1 MHQSHHRISDEDVVH
16 SIEQMLASES
26 DPETRMRLLVL
37 YRISVLLVD
46 TIHIAQLTRTEVK
59 DLQTELDYHIKEQE
73 QMANRILGGAKV
85 IAVAFLAV
93 QGVFGYVASNVL
105 EQHQQNTIEI
115 HKLVDNLK
123 KVETEIY
130 TIKNS
135 KQ

>member
-1 MHQSHHRISDEDVVH
+1 MPQAHHRISDEDVVH

-46 TIHIAQLTRTEVK
+46 TIHITQLTRTEVK
-59 DLQTELDYHIKEQE
+59 DLQTEVSTHIKEQE

-85 IAVAFLAV
+85 IAVVFLAI
-93 QGVFGYVASNVL
+93 QGVFGYVATKVL

-115 HKLVDNLK
+115 HKLVDNVK
-123 KVETEIY
+123 KLETEFY

-135 KQ
+135 R

>member
-1 MHQSHHRISDEDVVH
+1 MQQSHHRISDEDVVH

-46 TIHIAQLTRTEVK
+46 TIHITQLTRTEVK
-59 DLQTELDYHIKEQE
+59 DLQNEVSSHIKEQE

-85 IAVAFLAV
+85 IAVVFLAI
-93 QGVFGYVASNVL
+93 QGVFGYVATKVL

-115 HKLVDNLK
+115 HKLVDNVK
-123 KVETEIY
+123 KLETEFY

-135 KQ
+135 RQ

>member
-1 MHQSHHRISDEDVVH
+1 MQQSHHRISDEDVVH

-46 TIHIAQLTRTEVK
+46 NIHITQLTRTEVK
-59 DLQTELDYHIKEQE
+59 DLQTEVSSHIKEQE

-85 IAVAFLAV
+85 IAVVFLAI
-93 QGVFGYVASNVL
+93 QGVFGYVATKVL

-115 HKLVDNLK
+115 HKLVDNVK
-123 KVETEIY
+123 KIETEIY

-135 KQ
+135 K

>member
-1 MHQSHHRISDEDVVH
+1 MQQSHHRISDEDVVH
-16 SIEQMLASES
+16 SIEKMLASES

-46 TIHIAQLTRTEVK
+46 NIHITQLTRTEVK
-59 DLQTELDYHIKEQE
+59 DLQTEVSSHIKEQE

-85 IAVAFLAV
+85 IAAVFLAI
-93 QGVFGYVASNVL
+93 QGVFGYVATKVL

-115 HKLVDNLK
+115 HKLVDNVK
-123 KVETEIY
+123 KIETEIY

-135 KQ
+135 K

>member
-1 MHQSHHRISDEDVVH
+1 MHQSRHRISDEDVVH

-46 TIHIAQLTRTEVK
+46 TIHITQLTRTELK
-59 DLQTELDYHIKEQE
+59 DLQTEVTSHIKEQE
-73 QMANRILGGAKV
+73 RMANRILGGAKA
-85 IAVAFLAV
+85 IAVVFLAI
-93 QGVFGYVASNVL
+93 QGVFGYVVTQVL

-115 HKLVDNLK
+115 HKLVDNVK
-123 KVETEIY
+123 KLETEVY

-135 KQ
+135 R

>member
-46 TIHIAQLTRTEVK
+46 TIHFTQLTRTEVK
-59 DLQTELDYHIKEQE
+59 DLQNEVSSHIKEQE

-85 IAVAFLAV
+85 IAVVFLAI
-93 QGVFGYVASNVL
+93 QGVFGYAATKVL

-115 HKLVDNLK
+115 HKLVDNVK
-123 KVETEIY
+123 KLETEVYI
-130 TIKNS
+130 IKNS
-135 KQ
+135 G

>member
-46 TIHIAQLTRTEVK
+46 TVHITQLTRTEVK
-59 DLQTELDYHIKEQE
+59 DLQTEVTSHIKEQE
-73 QMANRILGGAKV
+73 RMANRILGGAKV
-85 IAVAFLAV
+85 IAIVFLAI
-93 QGVFGYVASNVL
+93 QGIFGYVTAKVL

-115 HKLVDNLK
+115 HKLVDNVK
-123 KVETEIY
+123 KLETEVY

-135 KQ
+135 R

>member
-46 TIHIAQLTRTEVK
+46 TIHITQLTRTEVK
-59 DLQTELDYHIKEQE
+59 DLQTEVSTHIKEQE
-73 QMANRILGGAKV
+73 HMANRILGGAKV
-85 IAVAFLAV
+85 IAVVFLAI
-93 QGVFGYVASNVL
+93 QGVFGYVATKVL

-115 HKLVDNLK
+115 HKLVDNVK
-123 KVETEIY
+123 KLETEFY

-135 KQ
+135 R

>member
-1 MHQSHHRISDEDVVH
+1 MQQSHHRISDEDVVH

-46 TIHIAQLTRTEVK
+46 TIYITQLTRTEVK
-59 DLQTELDYHIKEQE
+59 DLQNEVSSHIKEQE

-85 IAVAFLAV
+85 IAVVFLAI
-93 QGVFGYVASNVL
+93 QGVFGYVATKVL

-115 HKLVDNLK
+115 HKLVDNVK
-123 KVETEIY
+123 KLETEFY

-135 KQ
+135 R

>member
-1 MHQSHHRISDEDVVH
+1 MPQSHHRISDDDVVH

-46 TIHIAQLTRTEVK
+46 TIHITQLTRTEVK
-59 DLQTELDYHIKEQE
+59 DLQTEVSTHIKEQE

-85 IAVAFLAV
+85 IAVVFLAI
-93 QGVFGYVASNVL
+93 QGVFGYVATKVL

-115 HKLVDNLK
+115 HKLIDNVK
-123 KVETEIY
+123 KLETEVY

-135 KQ
+135 K

>member
-1 MHQSHHRISDEDVVH
+1 MQQSHHRISDEDVVH

-46 TIHIAQLTRTEVK
+46 TIHITQLTRTEVK
-59 DLQTELDYHIKEQE
+59 DLQNEVSSHIKEQE

-85 IAVAFLAV
+85 IAVVFLAI
-93 QGVFGYVASNVL
+93 QGVFGYVATKVL

-115 HKLVDNLK
+115 HKLVDNVK
-123 KVETEIY
+123 KLETEFY

-135 KQ
+135 K